1 MVGSSSGSGN
11 VIRPRKVIGR
21 MRCYGVAG
29 SGSGEIPGRKY
40 GKQICGKA
48 RGFDLFVAGSRLSW

>member
-40 GKQICGKA
+40 GKQICGKSA
-48 RGFDLFVAGSRLSW
+48 RL